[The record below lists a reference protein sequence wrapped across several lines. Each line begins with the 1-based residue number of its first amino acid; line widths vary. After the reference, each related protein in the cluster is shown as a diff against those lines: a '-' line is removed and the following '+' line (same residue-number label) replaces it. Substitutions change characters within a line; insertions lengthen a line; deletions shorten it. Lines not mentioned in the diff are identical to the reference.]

1 MLRCALCNDT
11 GSRML
16 YVLRPRRMSSDG
28 NVLEL
33 KPEPLSRQQFDEL
46 KRTLPTSPLDWR
58 PGVEGILSIQS
69 APCCCRQMTKAAK
82 PAKSKRRRRREK
94 HIEPQEGYWWNR

>member
-28 NVLEL
+28 KVLEL
-33 KPEPLSRQQFDEL
+33 KPEPLSREQFDDL
-46 KRTLPTSPLDWR
+46 KRLLPMSPLDWR
-58 PGVEGILSIQS
+58 PGVEGVLSIQS
-69 APCCCRQMTKAAK
+69 APCCCR
-82 PAKSKRRRRREK
+82 PAPKKTQQARPRRKRARSKT
-94 HIEPQEGYWWNR
+94 IEPQEGFWWNR